1 MDHRVS
7 KDMIS
12 SGMTPSGEKTQA
24 DLGKTQYG
32 SAPSPNRLM
41 DAYHSM
47 YQNQKEETVD
57 EGMVGD
63 TIKKVGQVGKKIKSK
78 VSDMTD
84 QAGKEQRRAIA
95 RTTLEREN
103 SKESIDLLAAYRAVY
118 EHHQKDENG
127 NTIPHEDDVKEGK
140 IPAGLQAYLDKKKG
154 KKKDDEG
161 DDKKEGKKK
170 AKKDVKEGAGLYANI
185 HAKRKRGGKMRKKGA
200 KGAPSSQDFAN
211 AAKTAKEDFEK
222 YDLVYDHFISEGFS
236 EEETYERMSNLT
248 EEQLDEFLKALAQAG
263 MRGAERLGK
272 ATRGGAARAA
282 YQGAMTDPKFK
293 KLEKVQGPRPNH
305 ASQVL
310 DDLRTRRKQQTDNL
324 RGRLDKAVTQLRSKE
339 GLKFGGDQK
348 SQAST
353 TTKTDPK
360 KKPSP
365 EQKATR
371 KEITD
376 KMKKPTPFT
385 PGVGYVASQSIRR
398 KNKEVMQDSFD
409 LISNEL
415 IKEGYSEK
423 EAYKI
428 MSNLTEDQI
437 EELNEAI
444 VTGSLALLGGLGKLL
459 GGAKAA
465 TVAAKA
471 ATGAKLAAGSA
482 KLAAGGAKLASA
494 GKKVM
499 TGTKDLANKAM
510 TKVKNI
516 SKPSGNTTGPKI
528 TSSGGNVVQG
538 GDDKPKNNILST
550 DNLVK
555 AQIAGSM
562 LGGGG
567 GGQQKQRSGQRQAT
581 GYTQYNSADLFDIVK
596 GQLLDEGL
604 SEEEIRDI
612 MLELTPEE
620 IMSEMAVNPKIAAM
634 DAKNRAD
641 MIARAKAKQVP
652 QDIRDKAKKQYKA
665 GTPRENPND
674 PYTKQDAK
682 DIRDYHSKNN

>member
-200 KGAPSSQDFAN
+200 KGAPSAQDFAN

-222 YDLVYDHFISEGFS
+222 YDLVYNHFINEGFS
-236 EEETYERMSNLT
+236 EEEIYKRMSNLT
-248 EEQLDEFLKALAQAG
+248 EEQLDEFMGALAKFGMGLLKGGKVAAQSSKVASSVGGTAVKSSKFTKALN
-263 MRGAERLGK
+263 
-272 ATRGGAARAA
+272 
-282 YQGAMTDPKFK
+282 
-293 KLEKVQGPRPNH
+293 KVN
-305 ASQVL
+305 
-310 DDLRTRRKQQTDNL
+310 
-324 RGRLDKAVTQLRSKE
+324 
-339 GLKFGGDQK
+339 
-348 SQAST
+348 
-353 TTKTDPK
+353 
-360 KKPSP
+360 
-365 EQKATR
+365 
-371 KEITD
+371 
-376 KMKKPTPFT
+376 
-385 PGVGYVASQSIRR
+385 
-398 KNKEVMQDSFD
+398 
-409 LISNEL
+409 
-415 IKEGYSEK
+415 
-423 EAYKI
+423 
-428 MSNLTEDQI
+428 
-437 EELNEAI
+437 
-444 VTGSLALLGGLGKLL
+444 
-459 GGAKAA
+459 
-465 TVAAKA
+465 
-471 ATGAKLAAGSA
+471 
-482 KLAAGGAKLASA
+482 
-494 GKKVM
+494 
-499 TGTKDLANKAM
+499 
-510 TKVKNI
+510 NI
-516 SKPSGNTTGPKI
+516 SKNSIPSAPSIPKTPPAAKTYAPTQSKVTT
-528 TSSGGNVVQG
+528 SGGKTATGTDLGANTI
-538 GDDKPKNNILST
+538 KPKNEILST
-550 DNLVK
+550 DNMMK
-555 AQIAGSM
+555 AQIASSM
-562 LGGGG
+562 LSGG
-567 GGQQKQRSGQRQAT
+567 GGQKKEKVGTVSA
-581 GYTQYNSADLFDIVK
+581 SADLFDIVK

-604 SEEEIRDI
+604 SEEEIKDI

-620 IMSEMAVNPKIAAM
+620 ILNEMGAKFPAGKGANYRETPKPNPQKRLGDRTDGTAGSYVEKPQKPQKPEPKPGEPGSKYDSKGRKRYTGGMTPYSSENM
-634 DAKNRAD
+634 
-641 MIARAKAKQVP
+641 
-652 QDIRDKAKKQYKA
+652 
-665 GTPRENPND
+665 
-674 PYTKQDAK
+674 K
-682 DIRDYHSKNN
+682 DT